1 MNFSPLAFSNVTFMM
16 VADQNKRFNL
26 YFTNYL

>member
-1 MNFSPLAFSNVTFMM
+1 VTFMM